1 MKKTMALAIVL
12 ACWASSTGRLGAHC
26 EVPCGIYDD
35 DRQFAEMHEDQ
46 TTIAKAIAGIQ
57 DLTGSLGGGPQPLAI
72 NQVSRWVATKEAHAN
87 NTQHIIAQ
95 YFMTQRIKADDPKY
109 VDKLTKAHAVLVAAM
124 KVKQAADDAS
134 AEALHKALDAFQEA
148 YTGKPVVHAA
158 AAK

>member
-1 MKKTMALAIVL
+1 MKKLIASVVL
-12 ACWASSTGRLGAHC
+12 AVVAATPVARLGAHC

-35 DRQFAEMHEDQ
+35 DRQFAEMHEDY
-46 TTIAKAIAGIQ
+46 TTIAKAITGIE
-57 DLTGSLGGGPQPLAI
+57 DLTGSLEGGPQPLTI

-87 NTQHIIAQ
+87 NTQQIIAQ

-124 KVKQAADDAS
+124 KCKQTADPAS
-134 AEALHKALDAFQEA
+134 AEALHSAIDAFQAA

-158 AAK
+158 K